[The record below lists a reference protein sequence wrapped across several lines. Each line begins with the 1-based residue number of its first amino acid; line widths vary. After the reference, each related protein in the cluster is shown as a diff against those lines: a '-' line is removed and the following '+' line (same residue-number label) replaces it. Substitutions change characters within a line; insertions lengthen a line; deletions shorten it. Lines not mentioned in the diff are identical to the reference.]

1 MLTFITSGSNVWTL
15 RVQPTGSSNLT
26 LYLQDMITLENYS
39 ASLSNYNYD
48 AYESKLSFTSSQVT
62 TLVSSSVGTQYRAY
76 ISDTTC
82 SIWNGSVSVFTSQ
95 SLNKSG
101 YVNQIPLENV
111 YISRVSDNEYI
122 ILD

>member
-1 MLTFITSGSNVWTL
+1 MLTFISSGSNIWTF

-26 LYLQDMITLENYS
+26 MYLQDMTTLQNYS
-39 ASLSNYNYD
+39 ASLSNYTYD
-48 AYESKLSFTSSQVT
+48 PYESELSFTGSQIS
-62 TLVSSSVGTQYRAY
+62 TLVSASVGTQYRAY

-82 SIWNGSVSVFTSQ
+82 SIWHGSVAVFTSQ
-95 SLNKSG
+95 SLNKSS

-111 YISRVSDNEYI
+111 YISNVTDNEYI